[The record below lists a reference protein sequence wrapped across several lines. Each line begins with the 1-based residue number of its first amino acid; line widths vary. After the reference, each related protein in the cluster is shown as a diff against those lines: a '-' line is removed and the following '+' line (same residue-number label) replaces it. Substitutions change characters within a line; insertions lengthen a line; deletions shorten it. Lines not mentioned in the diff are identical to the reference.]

1 MDSEAPL
8 LVDQPEDNL
17 DNSFITD
24 AIIPQL
30 AAIRG
35 RRQLIF
41 ITHNPN
47 LPVLGE
53 AAQVMVLEAD
63 GRNARLIA
71 HGDVDGVK
79 QHILRLM
86 EGGREAFHLRQR
98 RYDAPA

>member
-8 LVDQPEDNL
+8 LIDQPEDNL
-17 DNSFITD
+17 DNSYITD

-35 RRQLIF
+35 RRQLIL

-47 LPVLGE
+47 LPVLGD
-53 AAQVMVLEAD
+53 AAQVLVLEAD
-63 GRNARLIA
+63 GRNARLVA
-71 HGDVDGVK
+71 QSNVEGVK

-86 EGGREAFHLRQR
+86 EGGREAFRLRQQ
-98 RYDAPA
+98 RYDGP